1 MNIRFFS
8 LLTAAGILLLT
19 SCAKDDQENLDSAI
33 ASTDAVARTSDDA
46 VEELVDELVFRSD
59 SDEVVL
65 PACVEVTDSG
75 PGVYPR
81 LVTLDFGAGCTD
93 AAGRTRTG
101 MMHVSISAPWT
112 EVGSLR
118 EVTFEDFTVTR
129 PMQEVAIGIA
139 GSRLLERLDPGSD
152 GESRWARNINT
163 TLTHPDFTVDRTF
176 SGIRR
181 WVAGEGD
188 PDADQIFGLTGSGSH
203 ARNGFE
209 RIRTI
214 LEEVLF
220 DQTCGEP
227 TAGVVLIDRPLLEDA
242 TLDYGDGSCDGVATL
257 SAGGE
262 ELVIDL

>member
-8 LLTAAGILLLT
+8 LLTATGLLMLT
-19 SCAKDDQENLDSAI
+19 SCTKDEQDTLDGGI

-46 VEELVDELVFRSD
+46 VEELADGLVFRSD

-65 PACVEVTDSG
+65 PACVVVTDSG

-81 LVTLDFGAGCTD
+81 LITLDFGTGCTD

-101 MMHVSISAPWT
+101 VMHVSISAPWT
-112 EVGSLR
+112 EIGSMR
-118 EVTFEDFTVTR
+118 EITFEDFTVTR
-129 PMQEVAIGIA
+129 PNQDVAVGVE
-139 GSRLLERLDPGSD
+139 GSRVLERLEPGVD

-163 TLTHPDFTVDRTF
+163 TLTHPDFTVERTF

-188 PDADQIFGLTGSGSH
+188 PDANQVFGLTGTASH
-203 ARNGFE
+203 SRNGFV
-209 RIRTI
+209 RTRTI

-220 DQTCGEP
+220 DQGCGEP
-227 TAGVVLIDRPLLEDA
+227 TVGVVLIDRPVLDDV

-257 SAGGE
+257 STGGE
-262 ELVIDL
+262 VFVIDL